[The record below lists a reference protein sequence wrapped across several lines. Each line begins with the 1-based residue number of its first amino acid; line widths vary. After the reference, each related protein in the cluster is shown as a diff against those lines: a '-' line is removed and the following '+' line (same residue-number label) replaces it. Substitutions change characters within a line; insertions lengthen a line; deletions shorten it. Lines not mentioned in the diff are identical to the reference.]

1 MEKQPCL
8 NSERQTYQHMS
19 SEDEW
24 DPHSYESVCNLKNTF
39 SFMSMCLLSSPSFL
53 SFFISISLFFLLWLS
68 LFTSF
73 FYPISLSSF
82 PVLFSHVIS
91 HGLLLQ
97 TFNDYWALCQEQC
110 AFRAEGSLVLKS
122 VMFVRLTT
130 VILIQIDKAI
140 MMPQV
145 LPKKKNL

>member
-1 MEKQPCL
+1 MQFVKHL
-8 NSERQTYQHMS
+8 LI
-19 SEDEW
+19 
-24 DPHSYESVCNLKNTF
+24 YEHVFAFLPF
-39 SFMSMCLLSSPSFL
+39 FPILLHFH
-53 SFFISISLFFLLWLS
+53 LFFLLWLS

-73 FYPISLSSF
+73 FIPFPFLFF

-145 LPKKKNL
+145 LPKKKISKAK